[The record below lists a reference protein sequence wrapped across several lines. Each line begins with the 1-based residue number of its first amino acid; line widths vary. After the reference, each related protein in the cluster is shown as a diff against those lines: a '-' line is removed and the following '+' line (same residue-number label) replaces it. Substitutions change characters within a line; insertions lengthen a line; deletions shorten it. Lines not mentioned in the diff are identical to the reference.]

1 MLIIT
6 CFRFFLNFFKQ
17 IFILYIY
24 SFIFSCS
31 FFKNFSY
38 RLCFHLDDF
47 CRPLVIQGEC
57 WVLTSIFLFGKTVSY
72 KSEKIKWKVS
82 YALSAALEGKM
93 LSHFMFSRRKLK
105 VSILSLEVP
114 LLINFAFSGEYV
126 SFVLKTLNVGKWSLM
141 SVLIIEDWILFSK
154 TLVKI

>member
-1 MLIIT
+1 M
-6 CFRFFLNFFKQ
+6 
-17 IFILYIY
+17 
-24 SFIFSCS
+24 
-31 FFKNFSY
+31 
-38 RLCFHLDDF
+38 
-47 CRPLVIQGEC
+47 
-57 WVLTSIFLFGKTVSY
+57 SY

-126 SFVLKTLNVGKWSLM
+126 SFVLKTLNVGK
-141 SVLIIEDWILFSK
+141 
-154 TLVKI
+154 